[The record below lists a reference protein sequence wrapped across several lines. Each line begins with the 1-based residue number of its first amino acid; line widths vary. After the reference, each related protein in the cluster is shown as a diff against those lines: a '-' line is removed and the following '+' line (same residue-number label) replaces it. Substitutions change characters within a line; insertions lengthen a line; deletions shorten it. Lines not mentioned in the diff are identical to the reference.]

1 MKEQKTIDLHMH
13 STVSDGT
20 DTPEEILAQVKEA
33 GIGLFSLTDHDAI
46 KGCLTIQKIRKGN
59 DPPFVT
65 GVELSCTDE
74 EGRYHILGYGYD
86 PEAASIQGLVEK
98 GHGIRMNKVRARL
111 ELLES
116 KYGFSFPAEEVQA
129 LLARDNPG
137 KPHIANLMVKFGFAK
152 TKEEAMAE
160 YLNKLKVRS
169 GYLTPREAIEGI
181 LAGGG
186 IPVLAH
192 PTYGNGDQLILNE
205 EMDRRLLRLTGFGLR
220 GVEAFYSGFSGLMI
234 REMLR
239 FADKYDL
246 LVTAGSDYH
255 GRNKLIELGDTG
267 IEPEKDRP
275 ERLSRFLEEISAGP
289 QGGTAPREAGPPLG

>member
-1 MKEQKTIDLHMH
+1 MKELKTIDLHMH

-20 DTPEEILAQVKEA
+20 DTPAELLSRVKEA

-46 KGCLTIQKIRKGN
+46 KGCVTLRQLLKDG
-59 DPPFVT
+59 DPSFVT
-65 GVELSCTDE
+65 GVEFSCMDE

-86 PEAASIQGLVEK
+86 PDAASIQSLVNK
-98 GHGIRMNKVRARL
+98 GHGIRMSKVRARL

-116 KYGFSFPAEEVQA
+116 KYGFSFPAEEIQA

-137 KPHIANLMVKFGFAK
+137 KPHIANLMVKLGYAK
-152 TKEEAMAE
+152 TKEEAMAQF
-160 YLNKLKVRS
+160 LNKLKVRL
-169 GYLTPREAIEGI
+169 GYLTPEEAIAGI

-192 PTYGNGDQLILNE
+192 PTYGNGDQLILSE
-205 EMDRRLLRLTGFGLR
+205 DMDRRLRRLTGFGLR

-239 FADKYDL
+239 FADQYDL

-255 GRNKLIELGDTG
+255 GRNKLIEPGDTG
-267 IEPEKDRP
+267 LEPGMDYP
-275 ERLSRFLEEISAGP
+275 ERLCRFLEEISTGRPVGGAFGP
-289 QGGTAPREAGPPLG
+289 WPKE